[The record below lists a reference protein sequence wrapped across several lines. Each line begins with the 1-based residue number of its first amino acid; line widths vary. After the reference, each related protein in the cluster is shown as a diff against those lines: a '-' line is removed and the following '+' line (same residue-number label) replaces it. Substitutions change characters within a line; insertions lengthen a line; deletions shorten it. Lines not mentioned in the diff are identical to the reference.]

1 MCSFRFG
8 MLNAFDSM
16 SMSRDVL
23 LCLFVQ
29 ILPVFAWRDFRPS
42 IMLRR
47 KRDCHNALAL
57 WKAQQVDAAAE
68 SYDL

>member
-1 MCSFRFG
+1 
-8 MLNAFDSM
+8 
-16 SMSRDVL
+16 MSRDVL